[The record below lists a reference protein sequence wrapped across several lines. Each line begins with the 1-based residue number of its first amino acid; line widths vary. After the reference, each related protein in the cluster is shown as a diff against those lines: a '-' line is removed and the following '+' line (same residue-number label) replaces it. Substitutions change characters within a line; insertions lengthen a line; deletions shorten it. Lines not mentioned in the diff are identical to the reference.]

1 MVCGILVVGVGFCD
15 FVKEGEE
22 ENGDLGFT

>member
-1 MVCGILVVGVGFCD
+1 MVCGILAVGVGFCD